1 MKIIKPTHH
10 RGQTMVEFALL
21 IPALLLLTVVMLDLG
36 RGVYYYSVIYNA
48 AREGARYGIIH
59 PDDVVGIE
67 AAARDLAIGLDQSKL
82 IINPATIISD
92 TIQVEVHYSF
102 EPVTPLGL
110 FSIDDFDLHT
120 RSTMLIEQ

>member
-1 MKIIKPTHH
+1 MKIFKPSHN

-21 IPALLLLTVVMLDLG
+21 IPALLLLTVVTLDLG

-82 IINPATIISD
+82 TINPATIISD
-92 TIQVEVHYSF
+92 TIHVEVHYAF